1 MTISAYT
8 GLPGHGKS
16 YGVVSNIIL
25 PALRQKRIVYT
36 NIPLN
41 DELCLNDF
49 GMCVIPFHTDDI
61 VKNPN
66 WFRDV
71 FQAGS
76 IIVIDE
82 VWRLWPSGLKL
93 TQARECDKEF
103 LAEHRHMVGENG
115 LATEIVLVTQDLS
128 QVASFAR
135 TLVENTFRVTKLSSL
150 GLSKGYRVD
159 VYFGVVTGAKPN
171 PKNREREI
179 FGKFSKD
186 VYKYYKSHTK
196 SQTGEAGDETRTDK
210 RFNIF
215 GRYSI
220 KFGFMFV
227 AAVLIFIYAGVD
239 NLKHLFGDD
248 SKNVVAD
255 VSEKSNPRDSKAIQS
270 NPSQKAPLPTR
281 SGANVNNP
289 NASLPKFLSAAKRLL
304 VAYTLGTDSLNK
316 DFYVIEFS
324 EYTVTLDSVQLQA
337 LGYKLDKISDCV
349 VRVSGFDYAGF
360 FMCPKRKEPST
371 GFGSELAEQAGSITS
386 EVM

>member
-16 YGVVSNIIL
+16 YGVVANIIL

-61 VKNPN
+61 IKNPN

-71 FQAGS
+71 FRAGS

-93 TQARECDKEF
+93 TQAREADKEF

-115 LATEIVLVTQDLS
+115 LSTEVVLVTQDLS

-150 GLSKGYRVD
+150 GLNKGYRVD

-196 SQTGEAGDETRTDK
+196 SQTGEAGDETRTDG
-210 RFNIF
+210 RFNIL
-215 GRYSI
+215 GRFSI
-220 KFGFMFV
+220 KLGVAFV
-227 AAVLIFIYAGVD
+227 IVVGIFIYSGVD
-239 NLKHLFGDD
+239 NIAHLFGHDQKKVVESSPPKND
-248 SKNVVAD
+248 SASIAPARVNQPRKPAANA
-255 VSEKSNPRDSKAIQS
+255 SAANSNS
-270 NPSQKAPLPTR
+270 
-281 SGANVNNP
+281 V
-289 NASLPKFLSAAKRLL
+289 SLPKFLSAARRLL
-304 VAYTLGTDSLNK
+304 VAYTLGTDSTSK

-324 EYTVTLDSVQLQA
+324 DYTVTLDAMQLQT
-337 LGYKLDKISDCV
+337 LGYKLEKISDCV

-360 FMCPKRKEPST
+360 FMCPKKQEPST
-371 GFGSELAEQAGSITS
+371 GFGSELAEQADSVTS